1 MKCFEDC
8 NQNRKKCQFKDC
20 RYWIDNLNSFNCC
33 LIAAKKE
40 DFTLEKIGKIF
51 NITRMRICQIEKKA
65 ISKIRE
71 KLINS

>member
-8 NQNRKKCQFKDC
+8 IQNKKKCSTESC
-20 RYWIDNLNSFNCC
+20 RYWINNKTSFNCC

-51 NITRMRICQIEKKA
+51 NITRMRICQIEKKQY
-65 ISKIRE
+65 
-71 KLINS
+71 